1 MGTRIKPYKY
11 FHLIINDSDSTV
23 RIERNEQ
30 EDGEDL
36 EVLIEHILYLLSQ
49 KYVLLRGHDGRS

>member
-11 FHLIINDSDSTV
+11 FHLIINDSDSTF

-30 EDGEDL
+30 EDGDEL
-36 EVLIEHILYLLSQ
+36 SVMIEEVLYLLA
-49 KYVLLRGHDGRS
+49 KDYVLLRGWIDG